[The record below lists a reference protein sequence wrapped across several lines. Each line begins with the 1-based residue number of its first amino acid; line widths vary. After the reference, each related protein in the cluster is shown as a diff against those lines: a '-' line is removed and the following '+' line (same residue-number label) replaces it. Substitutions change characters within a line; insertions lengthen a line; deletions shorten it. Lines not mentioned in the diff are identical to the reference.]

1 MWLFNAESRQTTEHY
16 TRIIEH
22 LRCLRLKIEFSL
34 LILNPQIRKRA
45 AKLCEC
51 ESHAATSSQ
60 LGSLVTLLASLL
72 IFLQSSPHQ
81 LSFPHT
87 FP

>member
-22 LRCLRLKIEFSL
+22 LRRLRLKFEFSL

-45 AKLCEC
+45 CEN
-51 ESHAATSSQ
+51 
-60 LGSLVTLLASLL
+60 L
-72 IFLQSSPHQ
+72 
-81 LSFPHT
+81 
-87 FP
+87 